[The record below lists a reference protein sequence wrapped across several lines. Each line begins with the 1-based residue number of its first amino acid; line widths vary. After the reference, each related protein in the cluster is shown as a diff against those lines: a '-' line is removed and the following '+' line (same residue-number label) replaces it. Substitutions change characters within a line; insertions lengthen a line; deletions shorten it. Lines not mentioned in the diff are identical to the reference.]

1 MAKPFYV
8 DWVRS
13 IHGVAPDFGEEHFVD
28 PNTATP
34 EQIAA
39 AQSAFEA
46 AVRASFFQYFT
57 ATYTYYFDSRYTPG
71 VDASILNSYHDTFEV
86 VGQTGA
92 ANHRNDYIDL
102 TEAVDTYTTIDAK
115 TTYPIH
121 FIGDRRP
128 AYADVAVV
136 LIESLTNP
144 TATSFTVESSGTN
157 HNFGF
162 TIKGIT
168 NGVGATLFTT
178 TFDTREGVY
187 SITDA
192 GGGASIDFADGGL
205 PAYADIAVAL
215 IKDLTNPTATSFTIE
230 SSGDNNLGFTIKG
243 ITNSASETLFTAT
256 FASGAYTITDSD
268 SNAVATPVINVEIPE
283 SSDPSSTRTD
293 RIAGSTTDYIVSGT
307 FDGNAYS
314 YTFTFDVATRQ
325 YIITNTATGHVIDST
340 PDRIQYTLT
349 ADGKV
354 LDANG
359 AEVDAQVHYTHFV
372 THLALEN
379 DGTPIIIDFVD
390 GALPAY
396 ADIAVALIEGLAGRP
411 TTSYPPATSFAVER
425 FVGDAGS
432 GFTIRGHLSIDIR
445 FTGIFDADSGT
456 YTITD
461 ANGDSVA
468 TPTNPRAI
476 SDDTYTY
483 TLYGITDGAGAEV
496 DYPLNPVAIS
506 TTDFDAKTSTTTI
519 PNNGKPINFGVD
531 ISGGN
536 APAYAGI
543 AIALIQGLSGSTAA
557 AYSVTGI
564 AGQNPDD
571 PLGFRITDNTNT
583 ILFEATATAQTLP
596 LSPQQTQY
604 IGYVY
609 VLGDSDPVRGD
620 GVDPDAAETIRAVI
634 PILPDGTL
642 AERVALPLPVGD
654 AVGDKFGGG
663 ARHVSGSK
671 IEGRG
676 GNDDITG
683 TDGADTIYG
692 DFEGVVEA
700 EADGNDYI
708 RGLGGDDRI
717 YGGSQGDYIFG
728 GDGDDTIDAG
738 NGYDYVEGGDGDDTI
753 IGGNGEDIIDGGD
766 GDDTINAGNGRDR
779 VFGGDGDDYIRGGNH
794 DDADDIIYGEA
805 GDDEIYV
812 DGGGA
817 NHLYGGTGDDIIR
830 GGFHDDE
837 IRGGLGN
844 DRIILSRARTS
855 DEVWGNGIKASYYTT
870 TPGSGVL
877 RLGKNEYSAKMLPDL
892 VATTV
897 MQTFYRS
904 NGESFD
910 VDSIHN
916 RYPAD
921 LYSQVQIDALTEYWQ
936 SETDIDTFVLDFD
949 FALTAAQ
956 RMVIKDFDPT
966 DILEFDGDLADLGF
980 RTPDGN
986 FYNTDYDPTV
996 AYNTNTPSQD
1006 LLITVDGLD
1015 GALNQVRIEYPVPHI
1030 QISHAL
1036 GISVLD
1042 VSKIITMASAQQ
1054 AVLRQDDDDG
1064 IYYRDIINIDEY
1076 VYDPNLVPLSAKSA
1090 FSDDPNYLDLRTPT
1104 EVDLGNSKTAYIYGF
1119 GGAAQPR
1126 YTDVAVAAIKAELLS
1141 TSYSEFHVVRDDS
1154 LGNNWKVIASASTE
1168 ELSTGYNT
1176 PIITTLLT
1184 GTTADTGITWSIT
1197 DIDGDAV
1204 TTPTNPADIPRS
1216 SGDFVK
1222 LTSNADWTI
1231 GHWEFVNQYFATLD
1245 EKRQAYQ
1252 EQSRTQLLTTIK
1264 IDADDVSGL
1273 AQTYDIIRHSGQP
1286 VPDLSNPAAITL
1298 TMYNAGLTHNGKS
1311 ITIDGFDGTTATT
1324 LPAYTDTAVAMVKAL
1339 TAPAATSFT
1348 ITAIAQANGAEG
1360 FRISNQDGKVLVTA
1374 TASYT
1379 DNSDLDLDIF
1389 EWVEY
1394 DLDNGDKILELW
1406 LKDRY
1411 ALDYETDSAYSVGI
1425 ELTRG
1430 ADTITDTIEINV
1442 NDLKET
1448 SDILAARTQI
1458 ILSEDEFNLQSEV
1471 GYTVARKLADITHLG
1486 AELQPG
1492 HEYMVG
1498 NEELFE
1504 IKQNRDGG
1512 YELWLKGGVLTASI
1526 ASHDSSVYVG
1536 EHVTGK
1542 PGDLPEYKDVA
1553 VYLIKSELA
1562 EGQTGFN
1569 AKSYHVE
1576 TTADGFVIT
1585 NARGDALFTGTESGA
1600 TYTVIRNADNSA
1612 VDITSAT
1619 IPTITHADGE
1629 AGPINIEVDE
1639 TTGRPLPNAKLLHS
1653 YEIDFEQ
1660 EVGAIAYDI
1669 NRHFGEPVDVSNP
1682 DAITFA
1688 DFEMDTSD
1696 GRPIRLGAVN
1706 GVIPDDEA
1714 LTLAVALINSE
1725 LVTDTSLDTE
1735 THFIVTINDIDGG
1748 SNGGTDGKDFIVQT
1762 SDTVVHLNARYD
1774 SATSTYNVTEGAGI
1788 SVTKPTNPA
1797 SITFAD
1803 FVIPNGNK
1811 PISVATLAA
1820 DGTLPDY
1827 VDTAVAVIKEL
1838 SAPNTGSFTITGIPQ
1853 QNGPEGFTI
1862 TNDLGKTLVTATAR
1876 QITETKT
1883 ITLPTEQSTLDHT
1896 SVAEIEY
1903 DDGGATTVFDGKTY
1917 IASDSFSVT
1926 ARDFTDGSDVEVIGY
1941 ETVTV
1946 PRQVPVYSDDGNILI
1961 SWKVVMVEALRPV
1974 YDKSTG
1980 NDVINGDSGD
1990 NVINGKSGNDL
2001 IYGREGDDTIDGGKG
2016 NDVIHGHDGD
2026 DTIYGGDLHDFIRG
2040 NKGNDILDGGKGRDV
2055 LMGGEG
2061 SDQLFGGDA
2070 GLNLDVLTGG
2080 EGNDYFYLDANHI
2093 SSAGMAVVTDFSR
2106 TDGDKIRINVD
2117 DPSARAFTD
2126 SGDGSVA
2133 AALEAAGNFIFRT
2146 VENWEESVSEGANI
2160 VHKGQTHFR
2169 SAHTEFYN
2177 FNDGNPYVSSTNDEN
2192 IADTIIYYGNGQKI
2206 AMVLEDFDD
2215 PLTGL
2220 YFETPGNFFD
2230 FV

>member
-1 MAKPFYV
+1 MAKVFYV
-8 DWVRS
+8 DWARS

-28 PNTATP
+28 PNTATDA
-34 EQIAA
+34 QLAA
-39 AQSAFEA
+39 ARTAFEE
-46 AVRASFFQYFT
+46 AVRTSILSSSHV
-57 ATYTYYFDSRYTPG
+57 TYKYYLDSGDGPG
-71 VDASILNSYHDTFEV
+71 VDPSTLDPRHDTFVV
-86 VGQTGA
+86 VGHE
-92 ANHRNDYIDL
+92 HRNDYIDL
-102 TEAVDTYTTIDAK
+102 SAPLADDDVEMLYHDGMAIPDA
-115 TTYPIH
+115 P
-121 FIGDRRP
+121 
-128 AYADVAVV
+128 
-136 LIESLTNP
+136 
-144 TATSFTVESSGTN
+144 
-157 HNFGF
+157 
-162 TIKGIT
+162 
-168 NGVGATLFTT
+168 
-178 TFDTREGVY
+178 
-187 SITDA
+187 
-192 GGGASIDFADGGL
+192 
-205 PAYADIAVAL
+205 
-215 IKDLTNPTATSFTIE
+215 
-230 SSGDNNLGFTIKG
+230 
-243 ITNSASETLFTAT
+243 
-256 FASGAYTITDSD
+256 DS
-268 SNAVATPVINVEIPE
+268 
-283 SSDPSSTRTD
+283 PSSTRTD

-506 TTDFDAKTSTTTI
+506 TTDFDATTSTTTI

-543 AIALIQGLSGSTAA
+543 AIALIQGLSGSTATS
-557 AYSVTGI
+557 YTVTGI

-609 VLGDSDPVRGD
+609 VLGDSDPVTPDEAD
-620 GVDPDAAETIRAVI
+620 GPDPDDVDYDAAETIRAVI

-683 TDGADTIYG
+683 TDGADIIYG

-700 EADGNDYI
+700 VGDGNDYI
-708 RGLGGDDRI
+708 RGLGGDDEI

-738 NGYDYVEGGDGDDTI
+738 NGYDYVDGGDGDDTI
-753 IGGNGEDIIDGGD
+753 RGGNGEDVIVGGD
-766 GDDTINAGNGRDR
+766 GDDTINAGNDRDR
-779 VFGGDGDDYIRGGNH
+779 VFGGDGDDLIEGGGF
-794 DDADDIIYGEA
+794 DDAVDIIYGEA
-805 GDDEIYV
+805 GDDEIYIAA
-812 DGGGA
+812 GGD
-817 NHLYGGTGDDIIR
+817 NYLYGGTGDDIIR
-830 GGFHDDE
+830 GGYHNDE

-844 DRIILSRARTS
+844 DRIIMERSGSNDAETLFIATATGTGDEIEYTIARPAGNTDPIPDVSNPAEIMVADVSDVEHKVIFIDGRFIDVDQLGFNSRLIEGGNLPDYIDTAVALIQELDLPKSTALTIKETRS
-855 DEVWGNGIKASYYTT
+855 GFEIISDVGADEVWGNGIKASYYTT
-870 TPGSGVL
+870 APGSGVL

-897 MQTFYRS
+897 IQTFYRS

-936 SETDIDTFVLDFD
+936 SETDIDTFVLAFNFTVGSTD
-949 FALTAAQ
+949 Q
-956 RMVIKDFDPT
+956 IRKMVIKDFDPT
-966 DILEFDGDLADLGF
+966 DILEFDGDLADLRF
-980 RTPDGN
+980 ATPDGN
-986 FYNTDYDPTV
+986 FYTTDYDPTV
-996 AYNTNTPSQD
+996 AYSTNTPSQD
-1006 LLITVDGLD
+1006 LRVTADGLD
-1015 GALNQVRIEYPVPHI
+1015 VTKQYVDIEYPVPHI

-1042 VSKIITMASAQQ
+1042 VSKITTTASAQD
-1054 AVLRQDDDDG
+1054 AILRQDDDDG
-1064 IYYRDIINIDEY
+1064 IYYRDVINIDEY
-1076 VYDPNLVPLSAKSA
+1076 VYDPNLVPISAKSA

-1184 GTTADTGITWSIT
+1184 GTTTNTGITWSIT
-1197 DIDGDAV
+1197 NANGNAV
-1204 TTPTNPADIPRS
+1204 TTPTSTPDIPRS

-1264 IDADDVSGL
+1264 IDADDVGGL

-1286 VPDLSNPAAITL
+1286 VPDLSNPTAITL
-1298 TMYNAGLTHNGKS
+1298 TEYNAGLTHNSKP
-1311 ITIDGFDGTTATT
+1311 ITIDGFDGT
-1324 LPAYTDTAVAMVKAL
+1324 LPDYTDTAVAMVKAL

-1348 ITAIAQANGAEG
+1348 ITGIAQANGAEG
-1360 FRISNQDGKVLVTA
+1360 FRITNQDGKVLVTA

-1411 ALDYETDSAYSVGI
+1411 ALDYETDNEYSVGI

-1553 VYLIKSELA
+1553 VYLIKSELV

-1748 SNGGTDGKDFIVQT
+1748 INGGTDGKDFIVET

-1853 QNGPEGFTI
+1853 QNGPDGFTI

-2026 DTIYGGDLHDFIRG
+2026 DTIYGGDRHDFIRG

>member
-1 MAKPFYV
+1 MAKVFYV
-8 DWVRS
+8 DWARS

-28 PNTATP
+28 PNTATDA
-34 EQIAA
+34 QLAA
-39 AQSAFEA
+39 ARTAFEE
-46 AVRASFFQYFT
+46 AVRTSILSSSHAVYK
-57 ATYTYYFDSRYTPG
+57 YYLDSGDGPG
-71 VDASILNSYHDTFEV
+71 VDPSTLDPLHDTFEV
-86 VGQTGA
+86 VGHE
-92 ANHRNDYIDL
+92 HRNDYIDL
-102 TEAVDTYTTIDAK
+102 SAPLADDDVMMLYPDGMAIPDA
-115 TTYPIH
+115 P
-121 FIGDRRP
+121 
-128 AYADVAVV
+128 
-136 LIESLTNP
+136 
-144 TATSFTVESSGTN
+144 
-157 HNFGF
+157 
-162 TIKGIT
+162 
-168 NGVGATLFTT
+168 
-178 TFDTREGVY
+178 
-187 SITDA
+187 
-192 GGGASIDFADGGL
+192 
-205 PAYADIAVAL
+205 
-215 IKDLTNPTATSFTIE
+215 
-230 SSGDNNLGFTIKG
+230 
-243 ITNSASETLFTAT
+243 
-256 FASGAYTITDSD
+256 DS
-268 SNAVATPVINVEIPE
+268 
-283 SSDPSSTRTD
+283 PSSTRTD

-354 LDANG
+354 LDASG

-506 TTDFDAKTSTTTI
+506 TTDFDATTSTTTI

-543 AIALIQGLSGSTAA
+543 AIALIQGLSGSTATS
-557 AYSVTGI
+557 YTVTGI

-583 ILFEATATAQTLP
+583 TLFEATATAQTLP

-604 IGYVY
+604 IGFVY
-609 VLGDSDPVRGD
+609 VLGDSDPVTPDEAD
-620 GVDPDAAETIRAVI
+620 GPDPDDVDYDAAETIRAVI

-683 TDGADTIYG
+683 TDGVDIIYG
-692 DFEGVVEA
+692 DFEGVA
-700 EADGNDYI
+700 EAVGDGNDYI
-708 RGLGGDDRI
+708 RGLGGDDEI

-753 IGGNGEDIIDGGD
+753 IGGNGEDVIDGGD

-779 VFGGDGDDYIRGGNH
+779 VFGGDGDDYIEGGGF
-794 DDADDIIYGEA
+794 DDSVDIIYGEA

-812 DGGGA
+812 TAGG
-817 NHLYGGTGDDIIR
+817 NNYLYGGTGDDIIR
-830 GGFHDDE
+830 GGFHSDE

-844 DRIILSRARTS
+844 DRIILSRTNTGVA

-897 MQTFYRS
+897 IQTFYRS

-936 SETDIDTFVLDFD
+936 SETDIDTFVLAFD
-949 FALTAAQ
+949 FASVSAQ
-956 RMVIKDFDPT
+956 RMTIKDFDPT

-1042 VSKIITMASAQQ
+1042 VSKIITEASAQD

-1064 IYYRDIINIDEY
+1064 IYYRDVINIDEY
-1076 VYDPNLVPLSAKSA
+1076 VYDPNLVPISAKSA

-1184 GTTADTGITWSIT
+1184 GTTTDTGITWSIT

-1273 AQTYDIIRHSGQP
+1273 AQTYDIVRHSGQP

-1298 TMYNAGLTHNGKS
+1298 TMYNAGLTHNSKP

-1324 LPAYTDTAVAMVKAL
+1324 LPAYTDTAVAMVREL

-1348 ITAIAQANGAEG
+1348 ITGIAQANGAEG
-1360 FRISNQDGKVLVTA
+1360 FRISNQDGKVLVTG

-1425 ELTRG
+1425 ELMRG
-1430 ADTITDTIEINV
+1430 ADTITDTIAINV

-1536 EHVTGK
+1536 EHVAGK

-1553 VYLIKSELA
+1553 VYLIKSELV
-1562 EGQTGFN
+1562 EGDVGFN

-1619 IPTITHADGE
+1619 IPAITHADGE

-1639 TTGRPLPNAKLLHS
+1639 ATGRPLPNAKLLHS

-1660 EVGAIAYDI
+1660 EVGAIVYDI

-1706 GVIPDDEA
+1706 GMIPDDEA

-1748 SNGGTDGKDFIVQT
+1748 TSGGTDGKDFIVQT

-1853 QNGPEGFTI
+1853 QNGPDGFTI

-1903 DDGGATTVFDGKTY
+1903 DDGGATTAFDGKTY

-2040 NKGNDILDGGKGRDV
+2040 NKGDDILDGGKGRDV

-2117 DPSARAFTD
+2117 NPDARAFTD

>member
-1 MAKPFYV
+1 MAKVFYV
-8 DWVRS
+8 DWARS

-28 PNTATP
+28 PNTATDA
-34 EQIAA
+34 QLAA
-39 AQSAFEA
+39 ARTAFEE
-46 AVRASFFQYFT
+46 AVRTSILSSSHVDYK
-57 ATYTYYFDSRYTPG
+57 YYLDSGDGPG
-71 VDASILNSYHDTFEV
+71 VDPSTLDPLHDTFEV
-86 VGQTGA
+86 VGHE
-92 ANHRNDYIDL
+92 HRNDYIDL
-102 TEAVDTYTTIDAK
+102 SAPLADDDVEML
-115 TTYPIH
+115 YPDGMAI
-121 FIGDRRP
+121 P
-128 AYADVAVV
+128 AA
-136 LIESLTNP
+136 P
-144 TATSFTVESSGTN
+144 
-157 HNFGF
+157 
-162 TIKGIT
+162 
-168 NGVGATLFTT
+168 
-178 TFDTREGVY
+178 
-187 SITDA
+187 
-192 GGGASIDFADGGL
+192 
-205 PAYADIAVAL
+205 
-215 IKDLTNPTATSFTIE
+215 
-230 SSGDNNLGFTIKG
+230 
-243 ITNSASETLFTAT
+243 
-256 FASGAYTITDSD
+256 DS
-268 SNAVATPVINVEIPE
+268 
-283 SSDPSSTRTD
+283 PSSTRTD

-354 LDANG
+354 LDASG

-543 AIALIQGLSGSTAA
+543 AIALIQGLSGSTATS
-557 AYSVTGI
+557 YTVTGI

-620 GVDPDAAETIRAVI
+620 DGVHDAAETIRAVI

-683 TDGADTIYG
+683 TDGVDIIYG
-692 DFEGVVEA
+692 DFEGVA
-700 EADGNDYI
+700 EAVGDGNDYI
-708 RGLGGDDRI
+708 RGLGGDDEI

-753 IGGNGEDIIDGGD
+753 IGGNGEDVIDGGD

-779 VFGGDGDDYIRGGNH
+779 VFGGDGDDYIQGGNH

-830 GGFHDDE
+830 GGFHSDE

-844 DRIILSRARTS
+844 DRIILSRTNTGVA

-996 AYNTNTPSQD
+996 AYSTNTPSQD

-1042 VSKIITMASAQQ
+1042 VSKIITMASAQD

-1064 IYYRDIINIDEY
+1064 IYYRDVINIDEY
-1076 VYDPNLVPLSAKSA
+1076 VYDPNLVPISAKSA
-1090 FSDDPNYLDLRTPT
+1090 FSDDPDYLDLRTPT

-1184 GTTADTGITWSIT
+1184 GTTTNTGITWSIT
-1197 DIDGDAV
+1197 DASGDAV

-1298 TMYNAGLTHNGKS
+1298 TAYNAGLTHNSKP

-1348 ITAIAQANGAEG
+1348 ITGIAQANGAEG
-1360 FRISNQDGKVLVTA
+1360 FRISNQDGKVLVTG

-1411 ALDYETDSAYSVGI
+1411 ALDYETDNDYSVGI
-1425 ELTRG
+1425 ALTRG

-1536 EHVTGK
+1536 EHVAGK
-1542 PGDLPEYKDVA
+1542 PSDLPEYKDVA
-1553 VYLIKSELA
+1553 VYLIKSELV

-1576 TTADGFVIT
+1576 TTADGFIIT

-1669 NRHFGEPVDVSNP
+1669 TRHFGEPVDVSNP

-1748 SNGGTDGKDFIVQT
+1748 INGGTDGKDFIVET

-1774 SATSTYNVTEGAGI
+1774 SATSTYNVTEGAGL

-1853 QNGPEGFTI
+1853 QNGPDGFTI
-1862 TNDLGKTLVTATAR
+1862 TNDLGKTLVTATAS

-1896 SVAEIEY
+1896 RVAEIEY

>member
-1 MAKPFYV
+1 MAKVFYV
-8 DWVRS
+8 DWARS

-28 PNTATP
+28 PNTATDA
-34 EQIAA
+34 QLAA
-39 AQSAFEA
+39 ARTAFEE
-46 AVRASFFQYFT
+46 AVRTSILSSSHAEYK
-57 ATYTYYFDSRYTPG
+57 YYLDSGDGPG
-71 VDASILNSYHDTFEV
+71 VDPSTLDPLHDTFEV
-86 VGQTGA
+86 VGHE
-92 ANHRNDYIDL
+92 HRNDYIDL
-102 TEAVDTYTTIDAK
+102 SAPLADDDVEMLYHDGMAIPDA
-115 TTYPIH
+115 P
-121 FIGDRRP
+121 
-128 AYADVAVV
+128 
-136 LIESLTNP
+136 
-144 TATSFTVESSGTN
+144 
-157 HNFGF
+157 
-162 TIKGIT
+162 
-168 NGVGATLFTT
+168 
-178 TFDTREGVY
+178 
-187 SITDA
+187 
-192 GGGASIDFADGGL
+192 
-205 PAYADIAVAL
+205 
-215 IKDLTNPTATSFTIE
+215 
-230 SSGDNNLGFTIKG
+230 
-243 ITNSASETLFTAT
+243 
-256 FASGAYTITDSD
+256 DS
-268 SNAVATPVINVEIPE
+268 
-283 SSDPSSTRTD
+283 PSSTRTD

-325 YIITNTATGHVIDST
+325 YIITNTATGDVIDST
-340 PDRIQYTLT
+340 PDSIQYTLT

-411 TTSYPPATSFAVER
+411 TTSYPLATSFAVER

-468 TPTNPRAI
+468 TPTNPRTI

-543 AIALIQGLSGSTAA
+543 AIALIQGLSGSTAT

-683 TDGADTIYG
+683 TDGDDEIYG
-692 DFEGVVEA
+692 DFEGVA
-700 EADGNDYI
+700 EAVGDGNDYI
-708 RGLGGDDRI
+708 RGLGGDDEI

-738 NGYDYVEGGDGDDTI
+738 NGYDYVEGGDGDDI
-753 IGGNGEDIIDGGD
+753 IRGGNGEDIIDGGD

-779 VFGGDGDDYIRGGNH
+779 VFGGDGDDYIQTGAN
-794 DDADDIIYGEA
+794 DDAVDIIYGEA
-805 GDDEIYV
+805 GDDEI
-812 DGGGA
+812 DATGGG
-817 NHLYGGTGDDIIR
+817 NNYLYGGTGDDIIR
-830 GGFHDDE
+830 GGYHDDE

-897 MQTFYRS
+897 IQTFYRS

-986 FYNTDYDPTV
+986 FYTPGPDYDPTV
-996 AYNTNTPSQD
+996 AYSTNTPSQD

-1042 VSKIITMASAQQ
+1042 VSKIITEASAQD

-1064 IYYRDIINIDEY
+1064 IYYRDVINIDEY
-1076 VYDPNLVPLSAKSA
+1076 VYDPNLVPLSAKSVTTKLPDGTSNPDA
-1090 FSDDPNYLDLRTPT
+1090 PDLRTPT

-1154 LGNNWKVIASASTE
+1154 LGNNWKVIASAGKYTVVDADGDAITNPANPNVITLADVSNGVIDSTINIDLDNGALPDYIDLAVHLARQAITAGTATSIRIE
-1168 ELSTGYNT
+1168 TLTHAGDAGGERFQILNDATDAVLYTGTATY
-1176 PIITTLLT
+1176 PVITLLT
-1184 GTTADTGITWSIT
+1184 GTTTDTGITWSIT

-1264 IDADDVSGL
+1264 IDADDVDGL
-1273 AQTYDIIRHSGQP
+1273 AQTYDIVRHSGQP

-1311 ITIDGFDGTTATT
+1311 ITIDGFDGTAATA

-1360 FRISNQDGKVLVTA
+1360 FRISNQDGKVLVTG

-1430 ADTITDTIEINV
+1430 ADTITDTIAINV

-1504 IKQNRDGG
+1504 IKQNRDGD

-1553 VYLIKSELA
+1553 VYLIKSELV

-1639 TTGRPLPNAKLLHS
+1639 ATGRPLPNAKLLHS

-1748 SNGGTDGKDFIVQT
+1748 TNGGTDGKDFLVQT

-1774 SATSTYNVTEGAGI
+1774 SATNTYNVTDGAGI

-1853 QNGPEGFTI
+1853 QNGPDGFTI
-1862 TNDLGKTLVTATAR
+1862 TNDLGKTLVTATAS

-1896 SVAEIEY
+1896 RVAELEY

-1917 IASDSFSVT
+1917 IASDSFSVS
-1926 ARDFTDGSDVEVIGY
+1926 ARDFTDGSDVEIIGY
-1941 ETVTV
+1941 QTVTV
-1946 PRQVPVYSDDGNILI
+1946 PRAVPVFSGDGKVIK
-1961 SWKVVMVEALRPV
+1961 SWQVVMTEAQRPI

-2192 IADTIIYYGNGQKI
+2192 TADTIIYYGNGQKI

>member
-1 MAKPFYV
+1 MAKVFYV
-8 DWVRS
+8 DWARS

-28 PNTATP
+28 PNTATDA
-34 EQIAA
+34 QLAA
-39 AQSAFEA
+39 ARTAFEE
-46 AVRASFFQYFT
+46 AVRTSILSSSHVDYK
-57 ATYTYYFDSRYTPG
+57 YYLDSGDGPG
-71 VDASILNSYHDTFEV
+71 VDPSTLDPLHDTFEV
-86 VGQTGA
+86 VGHE
-92 ANHRNDYIDL
+92 HRNDYIDL
-102 TEAVDTYTTIDAK
+102 SAPLADDDVEML
-115 TTYPIH
+115 YPDGMAI
-121 FIGDRRP
+121 P
-128 AYADVAVV
+128 AA
-136 LIESLTNP
+136 P
-144 TATSFTVESSGTN
+144 
-157 HNFGF
+157 
-162 TIKGIT
+162 
-168 NGVGATLFTT
+168 
-178 TFDTREGVY
+178 
-187 SITDA
+187 
-192 GGGASIDFADGGL
+192 
-205 PAYADIAVAL
+205 
-215 IKDLTNPTATSFTIE
+215 
-230 SSGDNNLGFTIKG
+230 
-243 ITNSASETLFTAT
+243 
-256 FASGAYTITDSD
+256 DS
-268 SNAVATPVINVEIPE
+268 
-283 SSDPSSTRTD
+283 PSSTRTD

-354 LDANG
+354 LDASG

-411 TTSYPPATSFAVER
+411 TTSYPLATSFAVER

-432 GFTIRGHLSIDIR
+432 GFTIRGHFSIDIR

-543 AIALIQGLSGSTAA
+543 AIALIQGLSGSTASS
-557 AYSVTGI
+557 YSVTGI

-583 ILFEATATAQTLP
+583 ILFEATATTQTLP

-604 IGYVY
+604 IGFVY

-692 DFEGVVEA
+692 DFEGVA
-700 EADGNDYI
+700 EAVGDGNDYI
-708 RGLGGDDRI
+708 RGLGGDDEI

-753 IGGNGEDIIDGGD
+753 IGGNGEDVIDGGD
-766 GDDTINAGNGRDR
+766 GDDNINAGNGRDR
-779 VFGGDGDDYIRGGNH
+779 VFGGDGDDYIEGGGF
-794 DDADDIIYGEA
+794 DDSVDIIYGEA

-812 DGGGA
+812 TAGG
-817 NHLYGGTGDDIIR
+817 NNYLYGGTGDDIIR
-830 GGFHDDE
+830 GGHHDDE

-844 DRIILSRARTS
+844 DRIILSRTNTGVA

-892 VATTV
+892 VETTV
-897 MQTFYRS
+897 IQTFYRS

-910 VDSIHN
+910 VDSIYN

-936 SETDIDTFVLDFD
+936 SETDIDTFVLAFD
-949 FALTAAQ
+949 FASVSAQ
-956 RMVIKDFDPT
+956 RMTIKDFDPT

-996 AYNTNTPSQD
+996 AYSTNTPSQD

-1042 VSKIITMASAQQ
+1042 VSKIITMASAQD

-1064 IYYRDIINIDEY
+1064 IYYRDVINIDEY
-1076 VYDPNLVPLSAKSA
+1076 VYDPNLVPLSAKSVTTKLPDGTSNPDA
-1090 FSDDPNYLDLRTPT
+1090 PDLRTPT

-1184 GTTADTGITWSIT
+1184 GTTTDTGITWSIT

-1245 EKRQAYQ
+1245 EVRQAYQ

-1273 AQTYDIIRHSGQP
+1273 AQTYDIVRHSGQP
-1286 VPDLSNPAAITL
+1286 VPDLTITAITL
-1298 TMYNAGLTHNGKS
+1298 TEYNAGLTHNSKP

-1394 DLDNGDKILELW
+1394 DLNNGDKILELW

-1411 ALDYETDSAYSVGI
+1411 ALDYETDNDYSVGI

-1504 IKQNRDGG
+1504 IKQNRDGD

-1536 EHVTGK
+1536 EHVAGK
-1542 PGDLPEYKDVA
+1542 PSDLPDYKDVA
-1553 VYLIKSELA
+1553 VYLIKSLTA
-1562 EGQTGFN
+1562 GQAGFTSS
-1569 AKSYHVE
+1569 AYDVE
-1576 TTADGFVIT
+1576 TTADGFVVNDDAG
-1585 NARGDALFTGTESGA
+1585 NAIFTGTESGA
-1600 TYTVIRNADNSA
+1600 TYVIVRNDGGVFVTIPAPAD
-1612 VDITSAT
+1612 
-1619 IPTITHADGE
+1619 IPTITRADGE
-1629 AGPINIEVDE
+1629 AVINIEVDE
-1639 TTGRPLPNAKLLHS
+1639 TTGRPLPNAKLLHA
-1653 YEIDFEQ
+1653 YEIDFAQ
-1660 EVGAIAYDI
+1660 KVGEIVYDI

-1853 QNGPEGFTI
+1853 QNGPDGFTI

>member
-1 MAKPFYV
+1 MAKVFYV
-8 DWVRS
+8 DWARS

-28 PNTATP
+28 PNTATDA
-34 EQIAA
+34 QLAA
-39 AQSAFEA
+39 ARTAFEE
-46 AVRASFFQYFT
+46 AVRTSILSSSHAVYK
-57 ATYTYYFDSRYTPG
+57 YYLDSGDGPG
-71 VDASILNSYHDTFEV
+71 VDPSTLDPLHDTFEV
-86 VGQTGA
+86 VGHE
-92 ANHRNDYIDL
+92 HRNDYIDL
-102 TEAVDTYTTIDAK
+102 SAPLADDDVMMLYPDGMAIPDA
-115 TTYPIH
+115 P
-121 FIGDRRP
+121 
-128 AYADVAVV
+128 
-136 LIESLTNP
+136 
-144 TATSFTVESSGTN
+144 
-157 HNFGF
+157 
-162 TIKGIT
+162 
-168 NGVGATLFTT
+168 
-178 TFDTREGVY
+178 
-187 SITDA
+187 
-192 GGGASIDFADGGL
+192 
-205 PAYADIAVAL
+205 
-215 IKDLTNPTATSFTIE
+215 
-230 SSGDNNLGFTIKG
+230 
-243 ITNSASETLFTAT
+243 
-256 FASGAYTITDSD
+256 DS
-268 SNAVATPVINVEIPE
+268 
-283 SSDPSSTRTD
+283 PSSTRTD

-354 LDANG
+354 LDASG

-506 TTDFDAKTSTTTI
+506 TTDFDATTSTTTI

-543 AIALIQGLSGSTAA
+543 AIALIQGLSGSTATS
-557 AYSVTGI
+557 YTVTGI

-583 ILFEATATAQTLP
+583 TLFEATATAQTLP

-604 IGYVY
+604 IGFVY
-609 VLGDSDPVRGD
+609 VLGDSDPVTPDEAD
-620 GVDPDAAETIRAVI
+620 GPDPDDVDYDAAETIRAVI

-683 TDGADTIYG
+683 TDGVDIIYG
-692 DFEGVVEA
+692 DFEGVA
-700 EADGNDYI
+700 EAVGDGNDYI
-708 RGLGGDDRI
+708 RGLGGDDEI

-753 IGGNGEDIIDGGD
+753 IGGNGEDVIDGGD

-779 VFGGDGDDYIRGGNH
+779 VFGGDGDDYIEGGGF
-794 DDADDIIYGEA
+794 DDSVDIIYGEA

-812 DGGGA
+812 TAGG
-817 NHLYGGTGDDIIR
+817 NNYLYGGTGDDIIR
-830 GGFHDDE
+830 GGFHSDE

-844 DRIILSRARTS
+844 DRIILSRTNTGVA

-897 MQTFYRS
+897 IQTFYRS

-936 SETDIDTFVLDFD
+936 SETDIDTFVLAFD
-949 FALTAAQ
+949 FASVSAQ
-956 RMVIKDFDPT
+956 RMTIKDFDPT

-1042 VSKIITMASAQQ
+1042 VSKIITEASAQD

-1064 IYYRDIINIDEY
+1064 IYYRDVINIDEY
-1076 VYDPNLVPLSAKSA
+1076 VYDPNLVPISAKSVTTKLPDGTSNPDA
-1090 FSDDPNYLDLRTPT
+1090 PDLRTPT

-1141 TSYSEFHVVRDDS
+1141 ASYSEFHVVRDDS

-1197 DIDGDAV
+1197 DANGNAV
-1204 TTPTNPADIPRS
+1204 TTPANPADIPRS

-1273 AQTYDIIRHSGQP
+1273 AQTYDIVRHSGQP

-1298 TMYNAGLTHNGKS
+1298 AMYNAGLTHNSKP
-1311 ITIDGFDGTTATT
+1311 ITIDGFDGT
-1324 LPAYTDTAVAMVKAL
+1324 LPDYTDTAVAMVKAL

-1348 ITAIAQANGAEG
+1348 ITGIAQANGAEG
-1360 FRISNQDGKVLVTA
+1360 FRITNQDGKVLVTA

-1411 ALDYETDSAYSVGI
+1411 ALDYETDNEYSVGI

-1553 VYLIKSELA
+1553 VYLIKSELV

-1748 SNGGTDGKDFIVQT
+1748 INGGTDGKDFIVET

-1853 QNGPEGFTI
+1853 QNGPDGFTI

-2026 DTIYGGDLHDFIRG
+2026 DTIYGGDRHDFIRG

>member
-1 MAKPFYV
+1 MAKVFYV
-8 DWVRS
+8 DWARS

-28 PNTATP
+28 PNTATDA
-34 EQIAA
+34 QLAA
-39 AQSAFEA
+39 ARTAFEE
-46 AVRASFFQYFT
+46 AVRTSILSSSHAEYK
-57 ATYTYYFDSRYTPG
+57 YYLDSGDGPG
-71 VDASILNSYHDTFEV
+71 VDPSTLDPRHDTFVV
-86 VGQTGA
+86 VGHE
-92 ANHRNDYIDL
+92 HRNDYIDL
-102 TEAVDTYTTIDAK
+102 
-115 TTYPIH
+115 
-121 FIGDRRP
+121 
-128 AYADVAVV
+128 
-136 LIESLTNP
+136 
-144 TATSFTVESSGTN
+144 
-157 HNFGF
+157 
-162 TIKGIT
+162 
-168 NGVGATLFTT
+168 
-178 TFDTREGVY
+178 
-187 SITDA
+187 
-192 GGGASIDFADGGL
+192 
-205 PAYADIAVAL
+205 
-215 IKDLTNPTATSFTIE
+215 
-230 SSGDNNLGFTIKG
+230 
-243 ITNSASETLFTAT
+243 SAPLA
-256 FASGAYTITDSD
+256 DSD
-268 SNAVATPVINVEIPE
+268 VEMLYHDGMAIPAAPD
-283 SSDPSSTRTD
+283 SPSSTRTD

-325 YIITNTATGHVIDST
+325 YIITNTATGDVIDST

-354 LDANG
+354 LDASG
-359 AEVDAQVHYTHFV
+359 TEVDAQVHYTHFV

-543 AIALIQGLSGSTAA
+543 AIALIQGLSGSTATS
-557 AYSVTGI
+557 YTVTGI

-571 PLGFRITDNTNT
+571 PLGFRITDNTGAT
-583 ILFEATATAQTLP
+583 LFEATATAQTLP

-604 IGYVY
+604 IGFVY
-609 VLGDSDPVRGD
+609 VLGDSDPVTPDEAD
-620 GVDPDAAETIRAVI
+620 GPDPDDVDYDAAETIRAVI

-683 TDGADTIYG
+683 TDGVDIIYG
-692 DFEGVVEA
+692 DFEGVA
-700 EADGNDYI
+700 EAVGDGNDYI
-708 RGLGGDDRI
+708 RGLGGDDEI

-753 IGGNGEDIIDGGD
+753 IGGNGEDVIDGGD
-766 GDDTINAGNGRDR
+766 GDDNINAGNGRDR
-779 VFGGDGDDYIRGGNH
+779 VFGGDGDDYIEGGGF
-794 DDADDIIYGEA
+794 DDSVDIIYGEA

-812 DGGGA
+812 TAGG
-817 NHLYGGTGDDIIR
+817 NNYLYGGTGDDIIR
-830 GGFHDDE
+830 GGFHSDE

-844 DRIILSRARTS
+844 DRIILSRTNTGVA

-897 MQTFYRS
+897 IQTFYRS

-936 SETDIDTFVLDFD
+936 SETDIDTFVLAFD
-949 FALTAAQ
+949 FASVSAQ
-956 RMVIKDFDPT
+956 RMTIKDFDPT

-996 AYNTNTPSQD
+996 AYSTNTPSQD

-1042 VSKIITMASAQQ
+1042 VSKIITEASAQD

-1064 IYYRDIINIDEY
+1064 IYYRDVINIDEY

-1298 TMYNAGLTHNGKS
+1298 TEYNAGLTHNSKP
-1311 ITIDGFDGTTATT
+1311 ITIDGFDGT

-1339 TAPAATSFT
+1339 TAPAATSF
-1348 ITAIAQANGAEG
+1348 IIKGIAQANGAEG
-1360 FRISNQDGKVLVTA
+1360 FQITNQDGKVLVTA

-1411 ALDYETDSAYSVGI
+1411 ALDYETDNDYSVGI
-1425 ELTRG
+1425 ELMRG

-1504 IKQNRDGG
+1504 IKQNRDGD

-1542 PGDLPEYKDVA
+1542 PGDLPDYADVA
-1553 VYLIKSELA
+1553 VYLIKSELV

-1639 TTGRPLPNAKLLHS
+1639 ATGRPLPNAKLLHS

-1735 THFIVTINDIDGG
+1735 THFIVRINDVDGG
-1748 SNGGTDGKDFIVQT
+1748 ISGGTDGKDFLVQT

-1774 SATSTYNVTEGAGI
+1774 SATNTYNVTEGAGI
-1788 SVTKPTNPA
+1788 PVTPTNPA

-1853 QNGPEGFTI
+1853 QNGPDGFTI

-1896 SVAEIEY
+1896 RVAEIEY

-1946 PRQVPVYSDDGNILI
+1946 PRQVPVYSDDGNII
-1961 SWKVVMVEALRPV
+1961 KSWKVVMTEALRPV

-2040 NKGNDILDGGKGRDV
+2040 NDGDDILDGGKGRDV

-2117 DPSARAFTD
+2117 DPSTRAFTD

>member
-1 MAKPFYV
+1 MAKVFYV
-8 DWVRS
+8 DWARS

-28 PNTATP
+28 PNTATDA
-34 EQIAA
+34 QLAA
-39 AQSAFEA
+39 ARTAFEE
-46 AVRASFFQYFT
+46 AVRTSILSSSHAVYK
-57 ATYTYYFDSRYTPG
+57 YYLDSGDGPG
-71 VDASILNSYHDTFEV
+71 VDPSTLDPLHDTFEV
-86 VGQTGA
+86 VGHE
-92 ANHRNDYIDL
+92 HRNDYIDL
-102 TEAVDTYTTIDAK
+102 SAPLADDDVMMLYPDGMAIPDA
-115 TTYPIH
+115 P
-121 FIGDRRP
+121 
-128 AYADVAVV
+128 
-136 LIESLTNP
+136 
-144 TATSFTVESSGTN
+144 
-157 HNFGF
+157 
-162 TIKGIT
+162 
-168 NGVGATLFTT
+168 
-178 TFDTREGVY
+178 
-187 SITDA
+187 
-192 GGGASIDFADGGL
+192 
-205 PAYADIAVAL
+205 
-215 IKDLTNPTATSFTIE
+215 
-230 SSGDNNLGFTIKG
+230 
-243 ITNSASETLFTAT
+243 
-256 FASGAYTITDSD
+256 DS
-268 SNAVATPVINVEIPE
+268 
-283 SSDPSSTRTD
+283 PSSTRTD

-354 LDANG
+354 LDASG

-506 TTDFDAKTSTTTI
+506 TTDFDATTSTTTI

-543 AIALIQGLSGSTAA
+543 AIALIQGLSGSTATS
-557 AYSVTGI
+557 YTVTGI

-583 ILFEATATAQTLP
+583 TLFEATATAQTLP

-604 IGYVY
+604 IGFVY
-609 VLGDSDPVRGD
+609 VLGDSDPVTPDEAD
-620 GVDPDAAETIRAVI
+620 GPDPDDVDYDAAETIRAVI

-683 TDGADTIYG
+683 TDGVDIIYG
-692 DFEGVVEA
+692 DFEGVA
-700 EADGNDYI
+700 EAVGDGNDYI
-708 RGLGGDDRI
+708 RGLGGDDEI

-753 IGGNGEDIIDGGD
+753 IGGNGEDVIDGGD

-779 VFGGDGDDYIRGGNH
+779 VFGGDGDDYIEGGGF
-794 DDADDIIYGEA
+794 DDSVDIIYGEA

-812 DGGGA
+812 TAGG
-817 NHLYGGTGDDIIR
+817 NNYLYGGTGDDIIR
-830 GGFHDDE
+830 GGFHSDE

-844 DRIILSRARTS
+844 DRIILSRTNTGVA

-897 MQTFYRS
+897 IQTFYRS

-936 SETDIDTFVLDFD
+936 SETDIDTFVLAFD
-949 FALTAAQ
+949 FASVSAQ
-956 RMVIKDFDPT
+956 RMTIKDFDPT

-1042 VSKIITMASAQQ
+1042 VSKIITEASAQD

-1064 IYYRDIINIDEY
+1064 IYYRDVINIDEY
-1076 VYDPNLVPLSAKSA
+1076 VYDPNLVPISAKSA

-1184 GTTADTGITWSIT
+1184 GTTSDTGITWSIT
-1197 DIDGDAV
+1197 DTDGDAV

-1286 VPDLSNPAAITL
+1286 VPDLSNPTAITL
-1298 TMYNAGLTHNGKS
+1298 TMYNAGLTHNSKP

-1394 DLDNGDKILELW
+1394 DLNNGDKILELW

-1411 ALDYETDSAYSVGI
+1411 ALDYETDNEYSVGI

-1430 ADTITDTIEINV
+1430 TDTITDTIEINV

-1542 PGDLPEYKDVA
+1542 PGDLPDYADVA
-1553 VYLIKSELA
+1553 VYLIKSELV

-1639 TTGRPLPNAKLLHS
+1639 ATGRPLPNAKLLHS

-1660 EVGAIAYDI
+1660 EVGEIAYDI
-1669 NRHFGEPVDVSNP
+1669 NRHFGEPVDASNP

-1748 SNGGTDGKDFIVQT
+1748 TSGGTDGKDFLVQT

-1862 TNDLGKTLVTATAR
+1862 TNDLGKTLVTATAS

-1946 PRQVPVYSDDGNILI
+1946 PRQVPVYSDDGNII
-1961 SWKVVMVEALRPV
+1961 KSWKVVMVEALRPV

-2146 VENWEESVSEGANI
+2146 VENWEESVSEGADI

>member
-1 MAKPFYV
+1 MAKVFYV
-8 DWVRS
+8 DWARS

-28 PNTATP
+28 PNTATDA
-34 EQIAA
+34 QLAA
-39 AQSAFEA
+39 ARTAFEE
-46 AVRASFFQYFT
+46 AVRTSILSSSHAEYR
-57 ATYTYYFDSRYTPG
+57 YYLDSGDGPG
-71 VDASILNSYHDTFEV
+71 VDPSTLDALHDTFEV
-86 VGQTGA
+86 VGHE
-92 ANHRNDYIDL
+92 HRNDYIDL
-102 TEAVDTYTTIDAK
+102 SAPLADDDVEMLYPDGMAIPDA
-115 TTYPIH
+115 P
-121 FIGDRRP
+121 
-128 AYADVAVV
+128 
-136 LIESLTNP
+136 
-144 TATSFTVESSGTN
+144 
-157 HNFGF
+157 
-162 TIKGIT
+162 
-168 NGVGATLFTT
+168 
-178 TFDTREGVY
+178 
-187 SITDA
+187 
-192 GGGASIDFADGGL
+192 
-205 PAYADIAVAL
+205 
-215 IKDLTNPTATSFTIE
+215 
-230 SSGDNNLGFTIKG
+230 
-243 ITNSASETLFTAT
+243 
-256 FASGAYTITDSD
+256 DS
-268 SNAVATPVINVEIPE
+268 
-283 SSDPSSTRTD
+283 PSSTRTD

-354 LDANG
+354 LDASG
-359 AEVDAQVHYTHFV
+359 AEVKAQVHYTHFV

-468 TPTNPRAI
+468 TPTNPRTI

-543 AIALIQGLSGSTAA
+543 AIALIQGLSGSTATS
-557 AYSVTGI
+557 YTVTGI

-604 IGYVY
+604 IGFVY
-609 VLGDSDPVRGD
+609 VLGDSDPVTPDEAD
-620 GVDPDAAETIRAVI
+620 GPDPDDVDYDAAETIRAVI

-683 TDGADTIYG
+683 TDGDDEIYG
-692 DFEGVVEA
+692 DFEGVA
-700 EADGNDYI
+700 EAVGDGNDYI
-708 RGLGGDDRI
+708 RGLGGDDEI

-753 IGGNGEDIIDGGD
+753 IGGNGEDVIDGGD
-766 GDDTINAGNGRDR
+766 GDDNINAGNGRDR
-779 VFGGDGDDYIRGGNH
+779 VFGGDGDDYIEGGGF
-794 DDADDIIYGEA
+794 DDSVDIIYGEA

-812 DGGGA
+812 TAGG
-817 NHLYGGTGDDIIR
+817 NNYLYGGTGDDIIR
-830 GGFHDDE
+830 GGFHSDE

-844 DRIILSRARTS
+844 DRIILSRTNTGVA

-897 MQTFYRS
+897 IQTFYRS

-936 SETDIDTFVLDFD
+936 SETDIDTFVLAFD
-949 FALTAAQ
+949 FASVSAQ
-956 RMVIKDFDPT
+956 RMTIKDFDPT

-1042 VSKIITMASAQQ
+1042 VSKIITMASAQD

-1064 IYYRDIINIDEY
+1064 IYYRDNINIDEY
-1076 VYDPNLVPLSAKSA
+1076 VYDPNLVPISAKSA

-1141 TSYSEFHVVRDDS
+1141 TNYSEFHVVRDDS

-1184 GTTADTGITWSIT
+1184 GTTTNTGITWSIT
-1197 DIDGDAV
+1197 DANGNAV

-1286 VPDLSNPAAITL
+1286 VPDLSNPTAITL
-1298 TMYNAGLTHNGKS
+1298 TMYNAGLTHNSKP

-1394 DLDNGDKILELW
+1394 DLNNGDKILELW

-1411 ALDYETDSAYSVGI
+1411 ALDYETDNEYSVGI

-1430 ADTITDTIEINV
+1430 TDTITDTIEINV

-1542 PGDLPEYKDVA
+1542 PGDLPDYADVA
-1553 VYLIKSELA
+1553 VYLIKSELV

-1639 TTGRPLPNAKLLHS
+1639 ATGRPLPNAKLLHS

-1660 EVGAIAYDI
+1660 EVGEIAYDI
-1669 NRHFGEPVDVSNP
+1669 NRHFGEPVDASNP

-1748 SNGGTDGKDFIVQT
+1748 TSGGTDGKDFLVQT

-1862 TNDLGKTLVTATAR
+1862 TNDLGKTLVTATAS

-1946 PRQVPVYSDDGNILI
+1946 PRQVPVYSDDGNII
-1961 SWKVVMVEALRPV
+1961 KSWKVVMVEALRPV

-2146 VENWEESVSEGANI
+2146 VENWEESVSEGADI

>member
-1 MAKPFYV
+1 MAKVFYV
-8 DWVRS
+8 DWARS

-28 PNTATP
+28 PNTATDA
-34 EQIAA
+34 QLAA
-39 AQSAFEA
+39 ARTAFEE
-46 AVRASFFQYFT
+46 AVRTSILSSSHAVYK
-57 ATYTYYFDSRYTPG
+57 YYLDSGDGPG
-71 VDASILNSYHDTFEV
+71 VDPSTLDPLHDTFEV
-86 VGQTGA
+86 VGHE
-92 ANHRNDYIDL
+92 HRNDYIDL
-102 TEAVDTYTTIDAK
+102 SAPLADDDVMMLYPDGMAIPDA
-115 TTYPIH
+115 P
-121 FIGDRRP
+121 
-128 AYADVAVV
+128 
-136 LIESLTNP
+136 
-144 TATSFTVESSGTN
+144 
-157 HNFGF
+157 
-162 TIKGIT
+162 
-168 NGVGATLFTT
+168 
-178 TFDTREGVY
+178 
-187 SITDA
+187 
-192 GGGASIDFADGGL
+192 
-205 PAYADIAVAL
+205 
-215 IKDLTNPTATSFTIE
+215 
-230 SSGDNNLGFTIKG
+230 
-243 ITNSASETLFTAT
+243 
-256 FASGAYTITDSD
+256 DS
-268 SNAVATPVINVEIPE
+268 
-283 SSDPSSTRTD
+283 PSSTRTD

-354 LDANG
+354 LDASG

-506 TTDFDAKTSTTTI
+506 TTDFDATTSTTTI

-543 AIALIQGLSGSTAA
+543 AIALIQGLSGSTATS
-557 AYSVTGI
+557 YTVTGI

-583 ILFEATATAQTLP
+583 TLFEATATAQTLP

-604 IGYVY
+604 IGFVY
-609 VLGDSDPVRGD
+609 VLGDSDPVTPDEAD
-620 GVDPDAAETIRAVI
+620 GPDPDDVDYDAAETIRAVI

-683 TDGADTIYG
+683 TDGVDIIYG
-692 DFEGVVEA
+692 DFEGVA
-700 EADGNDYI
+700 EAVGDGNDYI
-708 RGLGGDDRI
+708 RGLGGDDEI

-753 IGGNGEDIIDGGD
+753 IGGNGEDVIDGGD

-779 VFGGDGDDYIRGGNH
+779 VFGGDGDDYIEGGGF
-794 DDADDIIYGEA
+794 DDSVDIIYGEA

-812 DGGGA
+812 TAGG
-817 NHLYGGTGDDIIR
+817 NNYLYGGTGDDIIR
-830 GGFHDDE
+830 GGFHSDE

-844 DRIILSRARTS
+844 DRIILSRTNTGVA

-897 MQTFYRS
+897 IQTFYRS

-936 SETDIDTFVLDFD
+936 SETDIDTFVLAFD
-949 FALTAAQ
+949 FASVSAQ
-956 RMVIKDFDPT
+956 RMTIKDFDPT

-1042 VSKIITMASAQQ
+1042 VSKIITEASAQD

-1064 IYYRDIINIDEY
+1064 IYYRDVINIDEY
-1076 VYDPNLVPLSAKSA
+1076 VYDPNLVPISAKSA

-1298 TMYNAGLTHNGKS
+1298 TMYNAGLAHNGKP

-1394 DLDNGDKILELW
+1394 DLNNGDKILELW

-1504 IKQNRDGG
+1504 IKQNRDGD

-1536 EHVTGK
+1536 ERVTGK
-1542 PGDLPEYKDVA
+1542 PGDLPDYADVA
-1553 VYLIKSELA
+1553 VYLIKSELV

-1576 TTADGFVIT
+1576 TTGDGFVIT

-1748 SNGGTDGKDFIVQT
+1748 TNGGTDGKDFIVET
-1762 SDTVVHLNARYD
+1762 SDTIVHLNARYD

-1788 SVTKPTNPA
+1788 SVTNPTNPA

-1853 QNGPEGFTI
+1853 QNGPDGFTI

-1896 SVAEIEY
+1896 RVAEIEY

-1926 ARDFTDGSDVEVIGY
+1926 ARDFYGSDTRLAERPLSDAELAEETRDDGSPVGQFSGVEREIVDY
-1941 ETVTV
+1941 ETVMV
-1946 PRQVPVYSDDGNILI
+1946 PRAVPVFSGDGKVIK
-1961 SWKVVMVEALRPV
+1961 SWQVVMTEALRPV
-1974 YDKSTG
+1974 YNKSSG
-1980 NDVINGDSGD
+1980 DDVINGDSGD
-1990 NVINGKSGNDL
+1990 NVINGKSGDDL

-2026 DTIYGGDLHDFIRG
+2026 DTIYGGDRNDFIRG

-2117 DPSARAFTD
+2117 NPDARAFTD

>member
-1 MAKPFYV
+1 MAKVFYV
-8 DWVRS
+8 DWARS

-28 PNTATP
+28 PNTATDA
-34 EQIAA
+34 QLAA
-39 AQSAFEA
+39 ARTAFEE
-46 AVRASFFQYFT
+46 AVRTSILSSSHVDYK
-57 ATYTYYFDSRYTPG
+57 YYLDSGDGPG
-71 VDASILNSYHDTFEV
+71 VDPSTLDPLHDTFEV
-86 VGQTGA
+86 VGHE
-92 ANHRNDYIDL
+92 HRNDYIDL
-102 TEAVDTYTTIDAK
+102 SAPLADDDVEML
-115 TTYPIH
+115 YPDGMAI
-121 FIGDRRP
+121 P
-128 AYADVAVV
+128 AA
-136 LIESLTNP
+136 P
-144 TATSFTVESSGTN
+144 
-157 HNFGF
+157 
-162 TIKGIT
+162 
-168 NGVGATLFTT
+168 
-178 TFDTREGVY
+178 
-187 SITDA
+187 
-192 GGGASIDFADGGL
+192 
-205 PAYADIAVAL
+205 
-215 IKDLTNPTATSFTIE
+215 
-230 SSGDNNLGFTIKG
+230 
-243 ITNSASETLFTAT
+243 
-256 FASGAYTITDSD
+256 DS
-268 SNAVATPVINVEIPE
+268 
-283 SSDPSSTRTD
+283 PSSTRTD

-354 LDANG
+354 LDASG

-506 TTDFDAKTSTTTI
+506 TTDFDATTSTTTI

-543 AIALIQGLSGSTAA
+543 AIALIQGLSGSTATS
-557 AYSVTGI
+557 YTVTGI

-583 ILFEATATAQTLP
+583 TLFEATATAQTLP

-604 IGYVY
+604 IGFVY
-609 VLGDSDPVRGD
+609 VLGDSDPVTPDEAD
-620 GVDPDAAETIRAVI
+620 GPDPDDVDYDAAETIRAVI

-683 TDGADTIYG
+683 TDGVDIIYG
-692 DFEGVVEA
+692 DFEGVA
-700 EADGNDYI
+700 EAVGDGNDYI
-708 RGLGGDDRI
+708 RGLGGDDEI

-753 IGGNGEDIIDGGD
+753 IGGNGEDVIDGGD

-779 VFGGDGDDYIRGGNH
+779 VFGGDGDDYIEGGGF
-794 DDADDIIYGEA
+794 DDSVDIIYGEA

-812 DGGGA
+812 TAGG
-817 NHLYGGTGDDIIR
+817 NNYLYGGTGDDIIR
-830 GGFHDDE
+830 GGFHSDE

-844 DRIILSRARTS
+844 DRIILSRTNTGVA

-897 MQTFYRS
+897 IQTFYRS

-936 SETDIDTFVLDFD
+936 SETDIDTFVLAFD
-949 FALTAAQ
+949 FASVSAQ
-956 RMVIKDFDPT
+956 RMTIKDFDPT

-1042 VSKIITMASAQQ
+1042 VSKIITEASAQD

-1064 IYYRDIINIDEY
+1064 IYYRDVINIDEY
-1076 VYDPNLVPLSAKSA
+1076 VYDPNLVPISAKSA

-1184 GTTADTGITWSIT
+1184 GTTSDTGITWSIT
-1197 DIDGDAV
+1197 AANGNAV

-1298 TMYNAGLTHNGKS
+1298 TAYNAGLTHNSKP
-1311 ITIDGFDGTTATT
+1311 ITIDGFDGTTATA

-1360 FRISNQDGKVLVTA
+1360 FRISNQDGKVLVTG

-1411 ALDYETDSAYSVGI
+1411 ALDYETDNEYSVGI

-1504 IKQNRDGG
+1504 IKQNRDGD

-1553 VYLIKSELA
+1553 VYLIKSELV

-1576 TTADGFVIT
+1576 TTADGFIIT

-1669 NRHFGEPVDVSNP
+1669 TRHFGEPVDVSNP

-1748 SNGGTDGKDFIVQT
+1748 INGGTDGKDFIVET

-1774 SATSTYNVTEGAGI
+1774 SATSTYNVTEGAGL

-1853 QNGPEGFTI
+1853 QNGPDGFTI
-1862 TNDLGKTLVTATAR
+1862 TNDLGKTLVTATAS

-1896 SVAEIEY
+1896 RVAEIEY

>member
-1 MAKPFYV
+1 MAKVFYV
-8 DWVRS
+8 DWARS

-28 PNTATP
+28 PNTATDA
-34 EQIAA
+34 QLAA
-39 AQSAFEA
+39 ARTAFEE
-46 AVRASFFQYFT
+46 AVRTSILSSSHAEYR
-57 ATYTYYFDSRYTPG
+57 YYLDSGDGPG
-71 VDASILNSYHDTFEV
+71 VDPSTLDALHDTFEV
-86 VGQTGA
+86 VGHE
-92 ANHRNDYIDL
+92 HRNDYIDL
-102 TEAVDTYTTIDAK
+102 
-115 TTYPIH
+115 
-121 FIGDRRP
+121 
-128 AYADVAVV
+128 
-136 LIESLTNP
+136 
-144 TATSFTVESSGTN
+144 
-157 HNFGF
+157 
-162 TIKGIT
+162 
-168 NGVGATLFTT
+168 
-178 TFDTREGVY
+178 
-187 SITDA
+187 
-192 GGGASIDFADGGL
+192 
-205 PAYADIAVAL
+205 
-215 IKDLTNPTATSFTIE
+215 
-230 SSGDNNLGFTIKG
+230 
-243 ITNSASETLFTAT
+243 SAPLA
-256 FASGAYTITDSD
+256 DSD
-268 SNAVATPVINVEIPE
+268 VEMLYHDGMAIPDAPD
-283 SSDPSSTRTD
+283 SPSSTRTD

-325 YIITNTATGHVIDST
+325 YIITNTATGDVIDST

-354 LDANG
+354 LDASG
-359 AEVDAQVHYTHFV
+359 TEVDAQVHYTHFV

-468 TPTNPRAI
+468 TPTNPRTI

-609 VLGDSDPVRGD
+609 VLGDSDPVTPDEAD
-620 GVDPDAAETIRAVI
+620 GPDPDDVDYDAAETIRAVI

-692 DFEGVVEA
+692 DFEGVA
-700 EADGNDYI
+700 EAAGDGNDYI

-766 GDDTINAGNGRDR
+766 GDDNINAGNGRDR
-779 VFGGDGDDYIRGGNH
+779 VFGGDGDDYIQGGNH

-897 MQTFYRS
+897 IQTFYRS

-936 SETDIDTFVLDFD
+936 SETDIDTFVLAFD

-996 AYNTNTPSQD
+996 AYSTNTPSQD

-1042 VSKIITMASAQQ
+1042 VSKIITMASAQD
-1054 AVLRQDDDDG
+1054 AILRQDDDDG
-1064 IYYRDIINIDEY
+1064 IYYRDNINIDEY
-1076 VYDPNLVPLSAKSA
+1076 VYDPNLVPISAKSA

-1141 TSYSEFHVVRDDS
+1141 TNYSEFHVVRDDS

-1184 GTTADTGITWSIT
+1184 GTTTNTGITWSIT
-1197 DIDGDAV
+1197 DANGNAV

-1286 VPDLSNPAAITL
+1286 VPDLSNPTAITL
-1298 TMYNAGLTHNGKS
+1298 TMYNAGLTHNSKP

-1394 DLDNGDKILELW
+1394 DLNNGDKILELW

-1411 ALDYETDSAYSVGI
+1411 ALDYETDNEYSVGI

-1430 ADTITDTIEINV
+1430 TDTITDTIEINV

-1542 PGDLPEYKDVA
+1542 PGDLPDYADVA
-1553 VYLIKSELA
+1553 VYLIKSELV

-1639 TTGRPLPNAKLLHS
+1639 ATGRPLPNAKLLHS

-1660 EVGAIAYDI
+1660 EVGEIAYDI
-1669 NRHFGEPVDVSNP
+1669 NRHFGEPVDASNP

-1748 SNGGTDGKDFIVQT
+1748 TSGGTDGKDFLVQT

-1862 TNDLGKTLVTATAR
+1862 TNDLGKTLVTATAS

-1946 PRQVPVYSDDGNILI
+1946 PRQVPVYSDDGNII
-1961 SWKVVMVEALRPV
+1961 KSWKVVMVEALRPV

-2146 VENWEESVSEGANI
+2146 VENWEESVSEGADI